1 MRVQVL
7 SLRLATVQLTS
18 LACMS
23 LCLAGPPSVSGLQN
37 MATVARSVSLPSLRR
52 PTTPVFGNH
61 GPRTLDLRPPELPKT
76 NDDDFPG
83 TANRHLLGSETKH
96 TSSLADFS
104 MTKPMSPAEAF
115 ARRVHKE
122 GLPVAR
128 LWETHSALVS
138 IGLNPKGKPGLW
150 LIQKTH

>member
-1 MRVQVL
+1 M
-7 SLRLATVQLTS
+7 
-18 LACMS
+18 
-23 LCLAGPPSVSGLQN
+23 
-37 MATVARSVSLPSLRR
+37 
-52 PTTPVFGNH
+52 
-61 GPRTLDLRPPELPKT
+61 DLRPPELPKT
-76 NDDDFPG
+76 NDDFPER
-83 TANRHLLGSETKH
+83 ANRHLSGSESKNA
-96 TSSLADFS
+96 SGLADFS

>member
-1 MRVQVL
+1 
-7 SLRLATVQLTS
+7 
-18 LACMS
+18 
-23 LCLAGPPSVSGLQN
+23 
-37 MATVARSVSLPSLRR
+37 MAAVARTVSLPSIRR
-52 PTTPVFGNH
+52 PGGATFGDH
-61 GPRTLDLRPPELPKT
+61 GARPLDLRPPELLPKT
-76 NDDDFPG
+76 NDDFPG
-83 TANRHLLGSETKH
+83 SANRHLLGSETKN
-96 TSSLADFS
+96 TSNLAEFS

-128 LWETHSALVS
+128 LWETHSALLS

>member
-1 MRVQVL
+1 MRVPVS
-7 SLRLATVQLTS
+7 SLHLATVQLTS
-18 LACMS
+18 LAFMS

-37 MATVARSVSLPSLRR
+37 MAAVARSVSLPAIRR
-52 PTTPVFGNH
+52 PGGATSGNH

-76 NDDDFPG
+76 TDDFPG
-83 TANRHLLGSETKH
+83 SANRHLLGSESKNAPG
-96 TSSLADFS
+96 LGDFA

>member
-1 MRVQVL
+1 
-7 SLRLATVQLTS
+7 
-18 LACMS
+18 
-23 LCLAGPPSVSGLQN
+23 
-37 MATVARSVSLPSLRR
+37 MAAVARSVSLPSIRHPAGSAL
-52 PTTPVFGNH
+52 GNH
-61 GPRTLDLRPPELPKT
+61 GPRTLDLRPPELPRT
-76 NDDDFPG
+76 NDDFPG
-83 TANRHLLGSETKH
+83 SANRHLLGGESKNA
-96 TSSLADFS
+96 SGLADFS

-128 LWETHSALVS
+128 LWETRSALVS

>member
-1 MRVQVL
+1 
-7 SLRLATVQLTS
+7 
-18 LACMS
+18 
-23 LCLAGPPSVSGLQN
+23 
-37 MATVARSVSLPSLRR
+37 
-52 PTTPVFGNH
+52 
-61 GPRTLDLRPPELPKT
+61 LDLRPPELPRT
-76 NDDDFPG
+76 NDDFPG
-83 TANRHLLGSETKH
+83 SANRHLLAGESKNA
-96 TSSLADFS
+96 SGLADFS

-128 LWETHSALVS
+128 LWETRSALVS

>member
-1 MRVQVL
+1 MRVPVS
-7 SLRLATVQLTS
+7 SLHLATVQLTS

-23 LCLAGPPSVSGLQN
+23 LCLAGPPSVSGLQS
-37 MATVARSVSLPSLRR
+37 MAAAARSVSLPSIRR
-52 PTTPVFGNH
+52 PGAFAFGNH

-76 NDDDFPG
+76 NDDFSG
-83 TANRHLLGSETKH
+83 SANRHLLGSETKN
-96 TSSLADFS
+96 TSNLAEFSL
-104 MTKPMSPAEAF
+104 TKPMSPAEAF

-128 LWETHSALVS
+128 LWETHSALLS